1 MQCLRARFIFM
12 PLMYMIKKKPTKE
25 PFLGNL
31 GNWDMSGFE
40 RCFRKHLAV
49 GRTHQKYFVSNYT

>member
-1 MQCLRARFIFM
+1 M